1 VTTPDPGL
9 KSGAGFD
16 PNAVDLRDFHLFTR
30 HPGEGRSPGKIKN
43 PANLHDLSVTTEYE
57 SVAMVSG
64 ATDVRFGSSV
74 PHG

>member
-1 VTTPDPGL
+1 MVLRTVHSVPYDQVV
-9 KSGAGFD
+9 GAG
-16 PNAVDLRDFHLFTR
+16 AAKQ
-30 HPGEGRSPGKIKN
+30 SPARKN
-43 PANLHDLSVTTEYE
+43 EDNFPANPHDLSVTTEDE